1 MSKKYRV
8 KCHET
13 DSACRGLVKFNNS
26 VFAVDGLLPGETAH
40 IELVYGKDRKSTTA
54 KLTDI
59 EIPSPDRVKPF
70 CEAFPRCGGCTLQ
83 HASYEAQLAMKQAAA
98 KKLLGEFAP
107 VKKIIGMKNPFHYR
121 HKVHASFYRSQ
132 IGRASCRE
140 RV

>member
-83 HASYEAQLAMKQAAA
+83 HASYCYSL
-98 KKLLGEFAP
+98 P
-107 VKKIIGMKNPFHYR
+107 R
-121 HKVHASFYRSQ
+121 
-132 IGRASCRE
+132 
-140 RV
+140 